1 MQTPRQIRTGK
12 AAARTRSQARVARI
26 VICAIFL
33 PCIGFVFWAGTTLG
47 SPVMM
52 LGGVAL
58 LGGLWL
64 LLRLPMPEGRPDVPM
79 LTLCAK
85 GIQIEPAALR
95 GRKGPIL
102 FPWSEIDQ
110 IVIVWPIRGRPRL
123 RIVPTPAAAVAQG
136 LRPASWVPTALSRW
150 TIPAVAIPTDL
161 FDGPES
167 LLIEGIGAAA
177 RDYGIATRM
186 TNRLDGGWQL
196 VLAQGPG
203 SSPGCDSS
211 AVGAGIAN
219 GAGAAV

>member
-1 MQTPRQIRTGK
+1 M
-12 AAARTRSQARVARI
+12 RSQARVAVI
-26 VICAIFL
+26 VVCVIFL
-33 PCIGFVFWAGTTLG
+33 PVIGFMFWMGRVIDA
-47 SPVMM
+47 PVMT
-52 LGGVAL
+52 LGGVAM

-64 LLRLPMPEGRPDVPM
+64 LLRLPLPEGRPDVPM

-102 FPWSEIDQ
+102 FLWSEIDQ

-123 RIVPTPAAAVAQG
+123 RIVPVPAAAVTQG
-136 LRPASWVPTALSRW
+136 LRPASWVPTAQSRW
-150 TIPAVAIPTDL
+150 TIPAVGIATDL

-167 LLIEGIGAAA
+167 LLIEGIAAAA

-186 TNRLDGGWQL
+186 TNRLDGGWKL

-211 AVGAGIAN
+211 ATGAGIAN
-219 GAGAAV
+219 GAGVAV

>member
-33 PCIGFVFWAGTTLG
+33 PCIGFAFWAGTTLG
-47 SPVMM
+47 SPVMT
-52 LGGVAL
+52 LAGVSL

-64 LLRLPMPEGRPDVPM
+64 LLRLPLPEGRPDVPM

-102 FPWSEIDQ
+102 FLWSEIDQ
-110 IVIVWPIRGRPRL
+110 IEIVWPIRGRPWL
-123 RIVPTPAAAVAQG
+123 RIVPIPAAAVAQG
-136 LRPASWVPTALSRW
+136 LRPASWVPTVLSRW
-150 TIPAVAIPTDL
+150 TIPAVAIPVDL

-167 LLIEGIGAAA
+167 MLIDAIGAAA
-177 RDYGIATRM
+177 TDHDIPARV

-196 VLAQGPG
+196 LLAEGPEAL
-203 SSPGCDSS
+203 PGRDNDASG
-211 AVGAGIAN
+211 VGN
-219 GAGAAV
+219 SAGAAV